1 MVIVN
6 TIVNDQTFEM
16 LLPLSQWY
24 ITIKVTMN
32 LTIIQQSNH
41 YIDEMDTRI
50 LMVTI
55 KSLRVYRNLLKGTC
69 SRIDKNMNT
78 IKTKQKAQFYKISF
92 GWWEKMT

>member
-50 LMVTI
+50 LMDTI
-55 KSLRVYRNLLKGTC
+55 NTVYSAAFNLK
-69 SRIDKNMNT
+69 
-78 IKTKQKAQFYKISF
+78 
-92 GWWEKMT
+92 